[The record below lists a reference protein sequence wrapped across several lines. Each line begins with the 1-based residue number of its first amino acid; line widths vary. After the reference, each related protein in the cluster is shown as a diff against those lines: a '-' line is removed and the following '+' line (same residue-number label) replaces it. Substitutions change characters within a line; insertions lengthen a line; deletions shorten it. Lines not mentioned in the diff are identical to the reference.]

1 MNSREYARRRRT
13 LQQQMA
19 DHSLAIVPAA
29 PHPIRNRD
37 VEYPY
42 HPDSDFYYLTGFA
55 EAEALLLLKRVGRKF
70 TWMLFCQER
79 NPEMEQWTGE

>member
-1 MNSREYARRRRT
+1 MNSREFARRRRT

-19 DHSLAIVPAA
+19 DRSLAIVPAA

-42 HPDSDFYYLTGFA
+42 HPDSDFY
-55 EAEALLLLKRVGRKF
+55 
-70 TWMLFCQER
+70 
-79 NPEMEQWTGE
+79 